1 MSRAA
6 ADVPSVPDFPR
17 VLDAASEESRAREVA
32 RRLGIPFVDLWTFR
46 VDPVLFK
53 SVPLE
58 WMLRFEFVPES
69 EENGVLTIVMTD
81 PTDVVR
87 RDPSCSVVHRVLRE
101 HLESFLARFVDAH
114 GGRTLPACAPPRIN
128 ARAVTHS
135 ACRNPRPAHPP
146 TELGA
151 RQVRHVRLDPTV
163 LS

>member
-6 ADVPSVPDFPR
+6 SDVPSIPDFPR
-17 VLDAASEESRAREVA
+17 VLDAASEESRARDVA

-69 EENGVLTIVMTD
+69 EEDGVLTVVMTD

-87 RDPSCSVVHRVLRE
+87 RDELEALVKRRLKMKVGSRAAMQEILQKSESTQRVLALSLINISE
-101 HLESFLARFVDAH
+101 
-114 GGRTLPACAPPRIN
+114 PPRP
-128 ARAVTHS
+128 S
-135 ACRNPRPAHPP
+135 
-146 TELGA
+146 
-151 RQVRHVRLDPTV
+151 
-163 LS
+163 